1 MWSRSLIR
9 VEREDM
15 VLVISF
21 FLSAGCKNIV
31 LSLSFARWTL
41 KKKDAMRK
49 TSLFAYKKTLVVLA
63 DKNQLTIIQSSVFSP
78 G

>member
-21 FLSAGCKNIV
+21 FYQQAAKILCYHFHLQDGHS
-31 LSLSFARWTL
+31 